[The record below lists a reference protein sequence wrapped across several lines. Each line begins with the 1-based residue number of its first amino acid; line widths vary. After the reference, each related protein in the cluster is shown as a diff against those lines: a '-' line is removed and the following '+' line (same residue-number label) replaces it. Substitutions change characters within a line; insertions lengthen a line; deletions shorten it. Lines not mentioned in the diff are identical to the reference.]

1 VAERHLPAAVE
12 LVVVDPEHPDAAWCI
27 DRYTEELNRRSARTF
42 DASIGATAL
51 PEELRPPAGAF
62 FVAYLDG
69 EPVGCGA
76 VKHRPDAPAEIK
88 RMWLAPE
95 ARGLGLGRR
104 LLETLE
110 RHARE
115 AGASVAR
122 IETNRDLAEAVALYA
137 TAGWREVA
145 PFNDEPYA
153 DLWLEKELSASSG
166 DGLR

>member
-1 VAERHLPAAVE
+1 VTAAAVE
-12 LVVVDPEHPDAAWCI
+12 LVVVDPEHEHAALCLA
-27 DRYTEELNRRSARTF
+27 RYTEELNRRSARTF
-42 DASIGATAL
+42 DPATGATAL

-76 VKHRPDAPAEIK
+76 LKLHPDAPAEIK

-95 ARGLGLGRR
+95 TRGLGLGRR
-104 LLETLE
+104 LLQTLE

-122 IETNRDLAEAVALYA
+122 IETNSDLSEAVALY
-137 TAGWREVA
+137 TSAGWRQVA

-153 DLWLEKELSASSG
+153 DLWLEKELNGSSG
-166 DGLR
+166 AGLP

>member
-1 VAERHLPAAVE
+1 MAGRHRMAAVE
-12 LVVVDPEHPDAAWCI
+12 LVVVDPEHPHAIWCI

-42 DASIGATAL
+42 DPSTGATAL

-62 FVAYLDG
+62 LLAYLDG

-76 VKHRPDAPAEIK
+76 VKHHPNAPAEIK

-104 LLETLE
+104 LLERLE
-110 RHARE
+110 CHARE

-122 IETNRDLAEAVALYA
+122 IETNRDLTEAVALYA
-137 TAGWREVA
+137 TAGWYEVA

-153 DLWLEKELSASSG
+153 DLWLEKELSGPSG
-166 DGLR
+166 DGPL

>member
-1 VAERHLPAAVE
+1 MDERRLTPAAVE
-12 LVVVDPEHPDAAWCI
+12 LVVVDPEHEHAAWCLA
-27 DRYTEELNRRSARTF
+27 RYTEELNRRSARTF
-42 DASIGATAL
+42 DPSTGATAL

-62 FVAYLDG
+62 FVAYVGG

-76 VKHRPDAPAEIK
+76 VKHHRDAPAEIK
-88 RMWLAPE
+88 RMWLAPG

-110 RHARE
+110 RCARE

-122 IETNRDLAEAVALYA
+122 IETNRDLHEAVALYV
-137 TAGWREVA
+137 TSGWGEVA

-153 DLWLEKELSASSG
+153 DLWMEKQLS
-166 DGLR
+166 